1 MKILCLIGA
10 RPQFVKEAI
19 VGAELRKAGID
30 EVLVNT
36 GQHYDANMSD
46 VFVKGLSIKTP
57 DYNLGVGSGSHAY
70 QTATTMLRLEEVVP
84 KEKPDLI
91 MVYGDTN
98 ATVAGALVGSKL
110 KIPIA
115 HVEAGLRQHPKD
127 MPEEINRVVTDH
139 ISSLLFCPTKKAV
152 DNLEK
157 EGITKGVHFVG
168 DAMYDLFVKM
178 RESLDIS
185 TILANNSLIRGKY
198 LLATLHRDFNTDDRS
213 RLKNILE
220 AMNEVSKK
228 IKVVLPMHPRTRKAI
243 SMNGFEDLIKDI
255 MILDPLP
262 YSDMMS
268 LLIGSKKAI
277 TDSGGLQKEAYFAG
291 VPALV
296 MMPDTGWIELVEAG
310 WNVLVDADKELIID
324 KAFSHEPPVNAPENH
339 YGDGKAGEKIAN
351 TVSSEVAIDL

>member
-1 MKILCLIGA
+1 MKILSLIGA
-10 RPQFVKEAI
+10 RPQFIKEAI

-46 VFVKGLSIKTP
+46 VFIKGLSIKTP

-70 QTATTMLRLEEVVP
+70 QTAITMLRLEEVAL
-84 KEKPDLI
+84 KEKPDMI

-139 ISSLLFCPTKKAV
+139 ISSFLFCPTDKAV

-168 DAMYDLFVKM
+168 DVMYDLFVKM

-185 TILANNSLIRGKY
+185 KTLANYSLIRGKY
-198 LLATLHRDFNTDDRS
+198 ILATLHRDFNTDDRS

-220 AMNEVSKK
+220 AMNEVSRK
-228 IKVVLPMHPRTRKAI
+228 IKIVLPLHPRTRKAI
-243 SMNGFEDLIKDI
+243 SMNVYEDLTKDI
-255 MILDPLP
+255 TILDPLP

-291 VPALV
+291 VPSLV

-324 KAFSHEPPVNAPENH
+324 KAFSYEPPVNAPENL
-339 YGDGKAGEKIAN
+339 YGNGRAGEKIAEI
-351 TVSSEVAIDL
+351 VVGYSDLS

>member
-1 MKILCLIGA
+1 MISIVGA
-10 RPQFVKEAI
+10 RPQFIKEAI

-46 VFVKGLSIKTP
+46 VFIEGLSIKLP

-70 QTATTMLRLEEVVP
+70 QTATTMLRLEEVVL
-84 KEKPDLI
+84 KERPDMI

-139 ISSLLFCPTKKAV
+139 ISSLLFCPTEKAV

-168 DAMYDLFVKM
+168 DVMFDLFIKM

-185 TILANNSLIRGKY
+185 KILADYSLDRGRY
-198 LLATLHRDFNTDDRS
+198 ILATLHRDFNTDDRS

-220 AMNEVSKK
+220 AMNEISKK
-228 IKVVLPMHPRTRKAI
+228 IKVVLPIHPRTRKAI
-243 SMNGFEDLIKDI
+243 SMNGHEDLTKDI
-255 MILDPLP
+255 TILDPLP

-324 KAFSHEPPVNAPENH
+324 KAFSHEPPANAPENL
-339 YGDGKAGEKIAN
+339 YGDGRAGEKIADILMD
-351 TVSSEVAIDL
+351 SGQ

>member
-1 MKILCLIGA
+1 
-10 RPQFVKEAI
+10 
-19 VGAELRKAGID
+19 
-30 EVLVNT
+30 VLVNT

-46 VFVKGLSIKTP
+46 VFIEGLSIKTP

-70 QTATTMLRLEEVVP
+70 QTATTMLRLEKVVL
-84 KEKPDLI
+84 KERPDMI

-98 ATVAGALVGSKL
+98 ATVAGALVASKL
-110 KIPIA
+110 KIPFA

-139 ISSLLFCPTKKAV
+139 ISSLLFCPTEKAI

-168 DAMYDLFVKM
+168 DVMYDLFVKM

-185 TILANNSLIRGKY
+185 TILANYSLVRKKY
-198 LLATLHRDFNTDDRS
+198 ILATLHRDFNTDDRS

-228 IKVVLPMHPRTRKAI
+228 IKVVLPIHPRTRKAI
-243 SMNGFEDLIKDI
+243 SVNGFEDLIKDI
-255 MILDPLP
+255 MILDPLS
-262 YSDMMS
+262 YSDMIS
-268 LLIGSKKAI
+268 LLIGSKRVI

-310 WNVLVDADKELIID
+310 WNVLVDADKDLIID
-324 KAFSHEPPVNAPENH
+324 KAFSHEPPVNAPENL
-339 YGDGKAGEKIAN
+339 YGDGRAGEKIAN